1 MEWGTLEQKSPIFVL
16 KGVRMGYLR
25 TKIADFVLTMAK
37 GPFTLFSPSPLKRVR
52 CKSMCLGLD
61 IRDTGS
67 GAKVCVSINK

>member
-1 MEWGTLEQKSPIFVL
+1 ML
-16 KGVRMGYLR
+16 KGVRMGHLRTKTADFVLRGVEMGYLR

-61 IRDTGS
+61 IRDT
-67 GAKVCVSINK
+67 